1 MRYFSATAQGGQL
14 YVSVFNG
21 APIYRTAEDV
31 GSMFNEH
38 RDRCV
43 HSVEELD
50 EVLWESI
57 ERLLPLGIVYLAEGL
72 EEEARRR
79 ASAQSC
85 LKLEPEPVI

>member
-1 MRYFSATAQGGQL
+1 MRYFSATAQGGHL

-50 EVLWESI
+50 EILRESVG
-57 ERLLPLGIVYLAEGL
+57 RLLPFGTIYLVEGF
-72 EEEARRR
+72 EEEALKRGPKRDG
-79 ASAQSC
+79 SA
-85 LKLEPEPVI
+85 